1 MSTIRRQVSIAA
13 NPRSVWNALTTPE
26 GLQRWLGEARVDP
39 RAGGRITVKTLGG
52 DEEGG
57 FLHVFRPT
65 SKLEV
70 NWDRGPWKGTF
81 TQLSVARDG
90 TETVVNVQH
99 AGPQFEDDAV
109 RSPADEMWRKA
120 LTSLRDGL
128 ESTR

>member
-1 MSTIRRQVSIAA
+1 MSTIRRQISIST

-26 GLQRWLGEARVDP
+26 GLGRWLGEARVDP
-39 RAGGRITVKTLGG
+39 RAGGRITVRMAG

-65 SKLEV
+65 AKLEV

-81 TQLSVARDG
+81 TQFSVARDG
-90 TETVVNVQH
+90 DETVVNVQH
-99 AGPQFEDDAV
+99 AGTAFEDDAV
-109 RSPADEMWRKA
+109 RAPADELWRKA

-128 ESTR
+128 ETGR